1 MKLVFISNYMSAHQF
16 HLSNEFYKQLEGSY
30 LFVATDK
37 MTDERRQLGWP
48 EFTASYIV
56 EYDVNRPNKEIQQMI
71 TDADYVI
78 IGSAPYCLVRDRL
91 QRGKITFAYTER
103 LYKRKPSFLKLGFHW
118 MRFFFQYGIYKKAYL
133 LCASAY
139 SAGDFAR
146 LHIFKGKSYKWG
158 YFTKV
163 EKNTDIQTILS
174 QKISS
179 SILWVARFIDWKH
192 PEIALICARKLKDK
206 GFKFQLNMIGNGV
219 LEERT
224 RQMIIELGIEDCVR
238 VLGSLPND
246 TVYEYMKQTAILLFT
261 SDRNEGWGAVVNE
274 AMSSGCAMVANSS
287 IGSAPFLIKNGEN
300 GVVYDEENMD
310 SLVEKLSSLLTD
322 VSYRERIAANAIN
335 TMRNV
340 WNPYEAAARFIR
352 LAENLSKGDSTPYE
366 EGPCSVAPIIVMK

>member
-30 LFVATDK
+30 SFVSTDK
-37 MTDERRQLGWP
+37 MTDERRLLGWQ
-48 EFTASYIV
+48 EFAAPYIV
-56 EYDVNRPNKEIQQMI
+56 EYDVGRPNKEIQQI
-71 TDADYVI
+71 ISDADYVI
-78 IGSAPYCLVRDRL
+78 IGSAPYSLVRDRL
-91 QRGKITFAYTER
+91 QRGRITFAYTER
-103 LYKRKPSFLKLGFHW
+103 LYKRKPPFFKLGFHW
-118 MRFFFQYGIYKKAYL
+118 IRFFFQYGIYKNAYL

-174 QKISS
+174 QKLPS
-179 SILWVARFIDWKH
+179 SILWVARFINWKH
-192 PEIALICARKLKDK
+192 PEIALNCAKKLKNK
-206 GFKFQLNMIGNGV
+206 GFKFQLNMVGNGA

-224 RQMIIELGIEDCVR
+224 RQMIIELGIEDCVK

-246 TVYEYMKQTAILLFT
+246 TVYQYMKQASIFFVT

-274 AMSSGCAMVANSS
+274 AMSCGCAVVANSS
-287 IGSAPFLIKNGEN
+287 IGSVPFLIKNGEN
-300 GVVYDEENMD
+300 GIVYDEGNID
-310 SLVEKLSSLLTD
+310 SMVEKLSSLLVD
-322 VSYRERIAANAIN
+322 VSYRERIAMNAIN

-340 WNPYEAAARFIR
+340 WNPNEAAARFIH
-352 LAENLSKGDSTPYE
+352 LAENLSKGNSTPYE
-366 EGPCSVAPIIVMK
+366 NGPCSVAPIIVMK